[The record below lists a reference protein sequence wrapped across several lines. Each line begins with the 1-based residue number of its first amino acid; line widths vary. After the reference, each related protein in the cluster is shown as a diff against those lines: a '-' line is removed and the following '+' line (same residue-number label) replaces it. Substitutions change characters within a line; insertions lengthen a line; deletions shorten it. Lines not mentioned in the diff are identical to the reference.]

1 MKIGFAR
8 KAITPPA
15 GTELGGYAGYR
26 PCAGCHDP
34 LWCKA
39 VVLEQAGIRYALLAM
54 DLLSVDESL
63 SQAISRELQ
72 PLGIRHCV
80 AAAIHSHAAPC
91 GIVLGIIM

>member
-8 KAITPPA
+8 SEITPPV

-26 PCAGCHDP
+26 PCAGVHDP

-39 VVLEQAGIRYALLAM
+39 VVLEQDGKRYALLAM

-63 SQAISRELQ
+63 SAAIGEKLTS
-72 PLGIRHCV
+72 LGI
-80 AAAIHSHAAPC
+80 SH
-91 GIVLGIIM
+91 LLTK